1 MNIEY
6 FIARRLFSSQHKK
19 DSGTRSGTRPI
30 IAVATG
36 GIAVGIAVMILAWFI
51 VTGFQNEIRS
61 KVIGFGSHIQ
71 ITNFDATTSLEPS
84 PVSVDQ
90 PFYPS
95 LDTVRGIRHIQVFAN
110 KGGIIKTEDQI
121 QGVMLKG
128 VGEDFD
134 WSFFQSNIVE
144 GERFD
149 AGQKKKSKEMVLS
162 RTIAKKLGFGVGDT
176 LRVYF
181 VQEPIRIRDFRVSG
195 IYETNLEKFDN
206 QVVLCD
212 IRHIQRINGWE
223 EDEVSGF
230 EVLLNGYDE
239 LVSQQDFVHRFI
251 GPDLMATKITESHPE
266 IFGWLE
272 IQDLNVYFI
281 IGLMIL
287 VAAINM
293 VSALLILILDRT
305 NMIGMLKAL
314 GARDAS
320 IQKIFV
326 FNGAFIITRGLLWG
340 NVLGIGLALLQHQ
353 FGFLKLPKESY
364 YIETVPIHFDPWV
377 VVALNLGTL
386 ALCTL
391 VLFLPSL
398 MVQTISPVKAIRLD

>member
-1 MNIEY
+1 MNVEF
-6 FIARRLFSSQHKK
+6 FIARRIFSSQHKK

-30 IAVATG
+30 IAIATG

-71 ITNFDATTSLEPS
+71 ITNFDANTSLEPS
-84 PVSVDQ
+84 PLSSNQ

-95 LDTVRGIRHIQVFAN
+95 LDTVPGIRHIQVFAN
-110 KGGIIKTEDQI
+110 KAGIIKTKDEI

-128 VGEDFD
+128 VGADFD
-134 WSFFQSNIVE
+134 WSFFESNVRE
-144 GERFD
+144 GTIFSAADSVR
-149 AGQKKKSKEMVLS
+149 SKEMVVS
-162 RTIAKKLGFGVGDT
+162 KTIADNLKFGVGDT
-176 LRVYF
+176 VRVYF
-181 VQEPIRIRDFRVSG
+181 VQDPVRIRDFYVSG

-206 QVVLCD
+206 SVVLCD
-212 IRHIQRINGWE
+212 IRHIQRLNRWD
-223 EDEVSGF
+223 EDQVSGF
-230 EVLLNGYDE
+230 EVLLDGYDE
-239 LVSQQDFVHRFI
+239 LVSQEDFVHRFI
-251 GPDLMATKITESHPE
+251 SADLMATKITDSHPE

-287 VAAINM
+287 VASINM
-293 VSALLILILDRT
+293 ISALLILILDRT

-326 FNGAFIITRGLLWG
+326 YNGAFIVTRGLLWG
-340 NVLGIGLALLQHQ
+340 NVLGIGLALLQDK

-364 YIETVPIHFDPWV
+364 YIETVPIHFDLGV
-377 VVALNLGTL
+377 VLLLNAGTL

-398 MVQTISPVKAIRLD
+398 MVRSISPVKAIRLD